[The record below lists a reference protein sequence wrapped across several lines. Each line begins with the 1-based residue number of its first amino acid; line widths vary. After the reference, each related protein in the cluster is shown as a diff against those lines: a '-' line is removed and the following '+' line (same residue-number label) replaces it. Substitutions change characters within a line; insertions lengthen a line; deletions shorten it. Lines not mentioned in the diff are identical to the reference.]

1 MGTWQVA
8 AGVTQHGPSEAAAL
22 SDKSSFVSSSLGT
35 SQPDSLM
42 TLQGKIKSENI
53 VAVIWANMT
62 VDTVTRKHQVLQET
76 FIETFA
82 PVFHSKWEINEM
94 DQAHIKFTPAHL
106 VSFSHQH
113 IDYT

>member
-42 TLQGKIKSENI
+42 TLQGKIKSENV
-53 VAVIWANMT
+53 VAVI
-62 VDTVTRKHQVLQET
+62 
-76 FIETFA
+76 
-82 PVFHSKWEINEM
+82 
-94 DQAHIKFTPAHL
+94 
-106 VSFSHQH
+106 
-113 IDYT
+113 